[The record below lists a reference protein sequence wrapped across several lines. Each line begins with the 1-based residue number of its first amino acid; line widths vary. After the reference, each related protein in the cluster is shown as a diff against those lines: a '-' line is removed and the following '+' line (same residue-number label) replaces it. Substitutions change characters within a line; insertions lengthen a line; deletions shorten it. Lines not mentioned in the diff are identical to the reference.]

1 MALQTPATPTMDP
14 QAAAK
19 KPALPGVQPTEGTM
33 MYGAGAVNATA
44 PTAPQTPPSPS
55 AVGAPATSTF
65 GPGNSLIGT
74 TFNATPS
81 DRLAQTG
88 GLTQNAANTYATST
102 YGNPT
107 PVNTAGVLGQ
117 LGQANTLAQQQT
129 APAYNPVAGT
139 DFTKTNQFLGA
150 AAGQVNQPGLNGAA
164 GPGQSGS
171 FGYGGDTTAAR
182 GTISQQLTN
191 TLQNTPDRAKLASD
205 AFNLLQDQYA
215 PRYEQDLRNVGQ
227 RAAALGRVGSG
238 LTTNDLT
245 GVQQAKDNYFSQQ
258 ARGLATDAAQQS
270 LSDQI
275 AKLNAAQGAT
285 QTLGGLD
292 TAAGGLNLGY
302 QNSNNADRQ
311 ATFDRLRAAGND
323 AFGRN
328 LDLAN
333 VYGQQAQVGRND
345 ALTERGAQT
354 DAARY
359 GNDILDRR
367 AGAARQYGLD
377 QYGIGADQYG
387 RERQATQ
394 DQFGRNQ
401 AIFGDLAN
409 YEQGLYG
416 QEASQRNE
424 MRGERGYQQGLDL
437 QAQQDRIAQQQAEF
451 GQQNQNFQNS
461 AAMLGAGGYD
471 PSGIYGQQAQNYGQQ
486 AQDAYGAAGDLF
498 GQWAQSRAAQSAPA
512 APVSPSQQFYQS
524 TGQMPVDALN
534 IARPQYR
541 NPVG

>member
-1 MALQTPATPTMDP
+1 MALQTPATPTLDP
-14 QAAAK
+14 QAAVK
-19 KPALPGVQPTEGTM
+19 KPVPGVQPTEGTM

-44 PTAPQTPPSPS
+44 PTAPQTPP
-55 AVGAPATSTF
+55 ATSTF
-65 GPGNSLIGT
+65 GPQSNLIGT
-74 TFNATPS
+74 QFNATPS
-81 DRLAQTG
+81 DRLSQTG

-102 YGNPT
+102 YGTPT
-107 PVNTAGVLGQ
+107 PVNTSGALGQ
-117 LGQANTLAQQQT
+117 LGQANTLAQSQS
-129 APAYNPVAGT
+129 APGYNPVAGT
-139 DFTKTNQFLGA
+139 DFSKTNQFLGA
-150 AAGQVNQPGLNGAA
+150 AAGQVNQPALGGAA
-164 GPGQSGS
+164 GPGQQGS
-171 FGYGGDTTAAR
+171 FTYGADTGAAR

-191 TLQNTPDRAKLASD
+191 TLNNTPDRMKLAQDSY
-205 AFNLLQDQYA
+205 NLLQDQYQ
-215 PRYEQDLRNVGQ
+215 PRYEQDLRAVGQ
-227 RAAALGRVGSG
+227 KAAALGRVGSG

-275 AKLNAAQGAT
+275 NKLNAAQGAT

-311 ATFDRLRAAGND
+311 ASFDRQRAAGND

-328 LDLAN
+328 MDLAN

-359 GNDILDRR
+359 GNDILDRK

-401 AIFGDLAN
+401 SIFGDLAN

-416 QEASQRNE
+416 QEQSARNE
-424 MRGERGYQQGLDL
+424 MRGERGYQQGLDQ
-437 QAQQDRIAQQQAEF
+437 QAQQDRIAQQAAEF

-461 AAMLGAGGYD
+461 ATMLGAGGYD
-471 PSGIYGQQAQNYGQQ
+471 PSSVYGQQAAGYGQQ
-486 AQDAYGAAGDLF
+486 AQDAYVGAGDLF
-498 GQWAQSRAAQSAPA
+498 SQWAQSRAGQSGP
-512 APVSPSQQFYQS
+512 APVPQPMSWGGNLDISNQIPDTTVPWNY
-524 TGQMPVDALN
+524 
-534 IARPQYR
+534 RPRTQ
-541 NPVG
+541 